1 MKTFMNSYKPTNS
14 KNLYNNNN
22 NNNTNTNINININP
36 KNKL

>member
-1 MKTFMNSYKPTNS
+1 MNSYKPTNS

-22 NNNTNTNINININP
+22 NNNNTNTNINTNP

>member
-1 MKTFMNSYKPTNS
+1 MNSYKPTNS

-22 NNNTNTNINININP
+22 NNNNNTNTNINTNP